1 MPAVAVLA
9 DGAPVDRKRMHCDY
23 LQQMNHKQ
31 TNDASGI
38 PHVHGGTP
46 IGAPIRVL
54 IIEDEPVIRQSLE
67 KLVRSNAKFVVSG
80 VASDIAS
87 ARRAL
92 RERHDVALVDLRL
105 PDGSGVDLIREI
117 ASGGETRS
125 IVISVFGDEA
135 SVISALEAGADG
147 YLLKDATDVA
157 ESILQVVQG
166 GAPMSPAIAAHLLRR
181 FRTPRSAAAPAEA
194 SVSRALLAPRELAL
208 LECLARGLSYREA
221 AQELTISH
229 HTVADYVKAIYRK
242 LSVNSRGEAVFEAVR
257 TGLIRMEQPTA

>member
-1 MPAVAVLA
+1 MVQVSAGRSHLA
-9 DGAPVDRKRMHCDY
+9 DRSPVDRERMHCDY
-23 LQQMNHKQ
+23 LQRMEHVQ
-31 TNDASGI
+31 TNDDDI
-38 PHVHGGTP
+38 TPHVHGGVS
-46 IGAPIRVL
+46 IRVL
-54 IIEDEPVIRQSLE
+54 IIEDDPRIRQSLE
-67 KLVRSNAKFVVSG
+67 QVVRSNVRFTVSG
-80 VASDIAS
+80 TASDIAS

-92 RERHDVALVDLRL
+92 REHHDVALVDLRL
-105 PDGSGVDLIREI
+105 PDGSGIDLIREI
-117 ASGGETRS
+117 SAGGKTRS

-147 YLLKDATDVA
+147 YLLKDSTDVA
-157 ESILQVVQG
+157 DSILQVVQG

-181 FRTPRSAAAPAEA
+181 FRGPRPAAAPADLQPA
-194 SVSRALLAPRELAL
+194 RAVLAPRELAL

-257 TGLIRMEQPTA
+257 TGLIRMERPAV

>member
-1 MPAVAVLA
+1 
-9 DGAPVDRKRMHCDY
+9 MHCDY
-23 LQQMNHKQ
+23 LRQMKDAK
-31 TNDASGI
+31 TNDADDTS
-38 PHVHGGTP
+38 HVHGG
-46 IGAPIRVL
+46 IPIRVL
-54 IIEDEPVIRQSLE
+54 IIEDDPRIRQSLE
-67 KLVRSNAKFVVSG
+67 QVVRSNAKFAVSG
-80 VASDIAS
+80 LASDIAS

-92 RERHDVALVDLRL
+92 HDPHDVALVDLRL
-105 PDGSGVDLIREI
+105 PDGSGIELIREI
-117 ASGGETRS
+117 SAGGKTRS

-147 YLLKDATDVA
+147 YLLKDSSEVA
-157 ESILQVVQG
+157 DSILQVMQG

-181 FRTPRSAAAPAEA
+181 FRGPRPAAAPSDSQPART
-194 SVSRALLAPRELAL
+194 VLAPRELAL

-257 TGLIRMEQPTA
+257 TGLIRMEQPNV

>member
-1 MPAVAVLA
+1 M
-9 DGAPVDRKRMHCDY
+9 
-23 LQQMNHKQ
+23 
-31 TNDASGI
+31 
-38 PHVHGGTP
+38 
-46 IGAPIRVL
+46 
-54 IIEDEPVIRQSLE
+54 
-67 KLVRSNAKFVVSG
+67 
-80 VASDIAS
+80 
-87 ARRAL
+87 
-92 RERHDVALVDLRL
+92 
-105 PDGSGVDLIREI
+105 
-117 ASGGETRS
+117 
-125 IVISVFGDEA
+125 FGDEA